1 MCQGGGGEFR
11 VLLRRHLGPSLSVF
25 NFVLF
30 FSSLCFLNFRHSGA
44 LGLIPGSSPE
54 GL

>member
-1 MCQGGGGEFR
+1 MSSGCSS
-11 VLLRRHLGPSLSVF
+11 VAILGLPSVF
-25 NFVLF
+25 SFVLF

-44 LGLIPGSSPE
+44 LGLLPGSSPE